1 MSASEYLSKYGHE
14 YHIAVLTVLQQAV
27 RPQDL
32 VVGDSHDLSSGLFE
46 AHGLLEAVALDAL
59 VEMDDLDDGAV
70 RGGQVVGLEG

>member
-1 MSASEYLSKYGHE
+1 MR
-14 YHIAVLTVLQQAV
+14 TVLQQAV

-32 VVGDSHDLSSGLFE
+32 VVCDSHDLASGLFE

-59 VEMDDLDDGAV
+59 VEMEDLDDVAV